1 MEKKNIV
8 WKEICPLLLFYSF
21 CSSLLCQLPCRTDLC
36 WGRKL
41 NNLHVLIKNCN
52 INRSLVMKIIFWL
65 SIPLWLPNMCSCWFS
80 VYSILTL
87 LKKFQFNM
95 SDTEVGICQCLY
107 FKTQIS
113 LFKTRPKKSVIA
125 GMWIICEVRLTGEN
139 SKKPDVDWKIP
150 AWWGEKRKR
159 TNSIYMFATFLIEVI
174 LMCRFRSSISESLLC
189 FAWTI
194 L

>member
-1 MEKKNIV
+1 M
-8 WKEICPLLLFYSF
+8 FYSF

-41 NNLHVLIKNCN
+41 NNLHVLFKNCN

-113 LFKTRPKKSVIA
+113 LFKTRPKKKCYSWNVNDVFVRSGWPVRILRSL
-125 GMWIICEVRLTGEN
+125 MWTEKYQPGEV
-139 SKKPDVDWKIP
+139 KKGRGQIVSTCLPH
-150 AWWGEKRKR
+150 
-159 TNSIYMFATFLIEVI
+159 F
-174 LMCRFRSSISESLLC
+174 
-189 FAWTI
+189 
-194 L
+194 